1 MDEAEEE
8 FEELARVL
16 DKEEKEMDEADDEDN
31 EESETLERDVEKI
44 EEAMKEEIKGV
55 SKIAKPVCQVP
66 FKVSTLGPESLDPS
80 VLGLLAFF
88 LFASLFFTPGGVAVP
103 LFCFSPLASFLTPF
117 FLASFLSSS
126 LSSHETTPFIPIPAS
141 KTRVRN

>member
-1 MDEAEEE
+1 MASGNDHNVDEAEEE

-16 DKEEKEMDEADDEDN
+16 DKEEKEMDEADDEDDK
-31 EESETLERDVEKI
+31 ESDKLERDGEKI

-55 SKIAKPVCQVP
+55 SKIAKPVCQVL

-88 LFASLFFTPGGVAVP
+88 FFASFFFTPGGVAVP
-103 LFCFSPLASFLTPF
+103 LFLLLTSCFFSHSLFSHFLPF
-117 FLASFLSSS
+117 FFVVIS
-126 LSSHETTPFIPIPAS
+126 
-141 KTRVRN
+141 